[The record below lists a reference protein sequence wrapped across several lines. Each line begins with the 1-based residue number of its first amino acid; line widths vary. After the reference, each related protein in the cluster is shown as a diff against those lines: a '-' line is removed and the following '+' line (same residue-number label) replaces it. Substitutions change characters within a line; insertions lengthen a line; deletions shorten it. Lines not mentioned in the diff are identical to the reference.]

1 MSIAHV
7 LQALLVVL
15 VWGVNFVVIRWGLN
29 EVPPFLLAAT
39 RFSLVV
45 FPAIFF
51 IKRPN
56 MPWRWLIA
64 YGLFNSFGQFAFL
77 FWAMKVGMPAGLA
90 SVVHQAQVFFT
101 LIFSVLILQQRTQ
114 VAQWLGLAIAVLGL
128 SLIAYGKSAGLATS
142 MQMTTIGLVLNLLG
156 AASWAV
162 GNVVVS
168 AMRRAGIQAEPL
180 GLVIWSSLV
189 PIVPFLLISA
199 LFERSVYPNWHTLS
213 WHSGVSA
220 LYLAWGATVLG
231 YGLWSRL
238 LHLYEPNQVAP
249 FTLLVPVVG
258 LLTAW
263 WVLGERLNVWQ
274 YWGSACLLLGLVV
287 NVLGKRVWPYWT
299 RGKLPAG
306 AA

>member
-1 MSIAHV
+1 MSVSHV

-15 VWGVNFVVIRWGLN
+15 IWGVNFVVIRWGLN
-29 EVPPFLLAAT
+29 EVPPFLLAAA

-51 IKRPN
+51 IKKPN
-56 MPWRWLIA
+56 VPWRWLIA
-64 YGLFNSFGQFAFL
+64 YGWFNSFGQFALL

-114 VAQWLGLAIAVLGL
+114 VTQWLGLMIAVMGL
-128 SLIAYGKSAGLATS
+128 ALIAYGKNAGTPVG
-142 MQMTTIGLVLNLLG
+142 MQMTSLGLVLNLLG
-156 AASWAV
+156 AASWAM

-168 AMRRAGIQAEPL
+168 AMRRAGIQPEPF
-180 GLVIWSSLV
+180 GLVIWSSLI
-189 PIVPFLLISA
+189 PIVPFLLISG
-199 LFERSVYPNWHTLS
+199 LFERHVYPDWQAIS
-213 WHSGVSA
+213 WHSIVSA
-220 LYLAWGATVLG
+220 LYLAWAATLLG

-238 LHLYEPNQVAP
+238 LSQYEPNRVAP

-263 WVLGERLNVWQ
+263 LVLGERLNQWQ
-274 YWGSACLLLGLVV
+274 LWGSACLLIGLAV
-287 NVLGKRVWPYWT
+287 NVLGLRAWRAWLAW
-299 RGKLPAG
+299 RHR
-306 AA
+306 

>member
-1 MSIAHV
+1 MSVSHV

-15 VWGVNFVVIRWGLN
+15 IWGVNFVVIRWGLN
-29 EVPPFLLAAT
+29 EVPPFLLAAA

-51 IKRPN
+51 IKKPN
-56 MPWRWLIA
+56 VPWRWLIA

-114 VAQWLGLAIAVLGL
+114 ITQWLGLMIAVLGL
-128 SLIAYGKSAGLATS
+128 ALIAYGKNVGSAAG
-142 MQMTTIGLVLNLLG
+142 MQMTTVGLLLNLLG
-156 AASWAV
+156 AASWAM

-168 AMRRAGIQAEPL
+168 AMRRAGIQPEPF
-180 GLVIWSSLV
+180 GLVIWSSLI
-189 PIVPFLLISA
+189 PILPFLLISG
-199 LFERSVYPNWHTLS
+199 LFERHVYPDWQAIS
-213 WHSGVSA
+213 WHSIVSA
-220 LYLAWGATVLG
+220 LYLAWAATLLG

-238 LHLYEPNQVAP
+238 LSQYEPNRVAP

-263 WVLGERLNVWQ
+263 LVLGERLNQWQ
-274 YWGSACLLLGLVV
+274 LWGSACLLIGLAV
-287 NVLGKRVWPYWT
+287 NVLGLRAWRAWLAW
-299 RGKLPAG
+299 RHR
-306 AA
+306 

>member
-1 MSIAHV
+1 MSVSHV

-15 VWGVNFVVIRWGLN
+15 IWGVNFVVIRWGLN
-29 EVPPFLLAAT
+29 EVPPFLLAAA

-51 IKRPN
+51 IKKPN
-56 MPWRWLIA
+56 VPWRWLIA
-64 YGLFNSFGQFAFL
+64 YGLFNSFGQFALL

-114 VAQWLGLAIAVLGL
+114 VTQWLGLMIAVLGL
-128 SLIAYGKSAGLATS
+128 ALIAYGKNVGSAAG
-142 MQMTTIGLVLNLLG
+142 MQMTTVGLLLNLLG
-156 AASWAV
+156 AASWAM

-168 AMRRAGIQAEPL
+168 AMRRAGIQPEPF
-180 GLVIWSSLV
+180 GLVIWSSLI
-189 PIVPFLLISA
+189 PILPFLLISG
-199 LFERSVYPNWHTLS
+199 LFERHVYPDWQAIS
-213 WHSGVSA
+213 WHSIVSA
-220 LYLAWGATVLG
+220 LYLAWAATLLG

-238 LHLYEPNQVAP
+238 LSQYEPNRVAP

-263 WVLGERLNVWQ
+263 LVLGERLNQWQ
-274 YWGSACLLLGLVV
+274 LWGSACLLIGLAV
-287 NVLGKRVWPYWT
+287 NVLGLRAWRAWLAW
-299 RGKLPAG
+299 RHR
-306 AA
+306 

>member
-1 MSIAHV
+1 MSVSHV

-15 VWGVNFVVIRWGLN
+15 IWGVNFVVIRWGLN
-29 EVPPFLLAAT
+29 EVPPFLLAAA

-51 IKRPN
+51 IKKPN
-56 MPWRWLIA
+56 VPWRWLIA
-64 YGLFNSFGQFAFL
+64 YGLFNSFGQFALL

-114 VAQWLGLAIAVLGL
+114 VTQWLGLMIAVLGL
-128 SLIAYGKSAGLATS
+128 ALIAYGKNVGSAAG
-142 MQMTTIGLVLNLLG
+142 MQMTTVGLLLNLLG
-156 AASWAV
+156 AASWAM

-168 AMRRAGIQAEPL
+168 AMRRAGIQPEPF
-180 GLVIWSSLV
+180 GLVIWSSLI
-189 PIVPFLLISA
+189 PIVPFLLISG
-199 LFERSVYPNWHTLS
+199 LFERHVYPDWQAIS
-213 WHSGVSA
+213 WHSMVSA
-220 LYLAWGATVLG
+220 LYLAWAATLLG

-238 LHLYEPNQVAP
+238 LSQYEPNRVAP

-263 WVLGERLNVWQ
+263 LVLGERLNQWQ
-274 YWGSACLLLGLVV
+274 LWGSACLLIGLAV
-287 NVLGKRVWPYWT
+287 NVLGLRAWRAWLAW
-299 RGKLPAG
+299 RHR
-306 AA
+306 

>member
-1 MSIAHV
+1 MSVSHV

-15 VWGVNFVVIRWGLN
+15 IWGVNFVVIRWGLN
-29 EVPPFLLAAT
+29 EVPPFLLAAA

-51 IKRPN
+51 IKKPN
-56 MPWRWLIA
+56 LPWRWLIA

-114 VAQWLGLAIAVLGL
+114 VTQWLGLMIAVLGL
-128 SLIAYGKSAGLATS
+128 ALIAYGKNVGSAAG
-142 MQMTTIGLVLNLLG
+142 MQMTTVGLLLNLLG
-156 AASWAV
+156 AASWAM

-168 AMRRAGIQAEPL
+168 AMRRAGIQPEPF
-180 GLVIWSSLV
+180 GLVIWSSLI
-189 PIVPFLLISA
+189 PIVPFLLISG
-199 LFERSVYPNWHTLS
+199 LFERHVYPDWQAIS
-213 WHSGVSA
+213 WHSIVSA
-220 LYLAWGATVLG
+220 LYLAWAATLLG

-238 LHLYEPNQVAP
+238 LSQYEPNRVAP

-263 WVLGERLNVWQ
+263 LVLGERLNFWQ
-274 YWGSACLLLGLVV
+274 LWGSACLLIGLVV
-287 NVLGKRVWPYWT
+287 NVLGLRAWRAWLAW
-299 RGKLPAG
+299 RHR
-306 AA
+306 

>member
-1 MSIAHV
+1 MSVSHV

-15 VWGVNFVVIRWGLN
+15 IWGVNFVVIRWGLN
-29 EVPPFLLAAT
+29 EVPPFLLAAA

-51 IKRPN
+51 IKKPN
-56 MPWRWLIA
+56 VPWRWLIA

-114 VAQWLGLAIAVLGL
+114 VTQWLGLMIAVMGL
-128 SLIAYGKSAGLATS
+128 ALIAYGKNVGSAAG
-142 MQMTTIGLVLNLLG
+142 MQMTTVGLLLNLLG
-156 AASWAV
+156 AASWAM

-168 AMRRAGIQAEPL
+168 AMRRAGIQPEPF
-180 GLVIWSSLV
+180 GLVIWSSLI
-189 PIVPFLLISA
+189 PILPFLLISG
-199 LFERSVYPNWHTLS
+199 LFERHVYPDWQAIS
-213 WHSGVSA
+213 WHSIVSA
-220 LYLAWGATVLG
+220 LYLAWAATLLG

-238 LHLYEPNQVAP
+238 LSQYEPNRVAP

-263 WVLGERLNVWQ
+263 LVLGERLNQWQ
-274 YWGSACLLLGLVV
+274 LWGSACLLIGLAV
-287 NVLGKRVWPYWT
+287 NVLGLRAWRAWLAW
-299 RGKLPAG
+299 RHR
-306 AA
+306 

>member
-1 MSIAHV
+1 MSVSHV

-15 VWGVNFVVIRWGLN
+15 IWGVNFVVIRWGLN
-29 EVPPFLLAAT
+29 EVPPFLLAAA

-51 IKRPN
+51 IKKPN
-56 MPWRWLIA
+56 VPWRWLIA
-64 YGLFNSFGQFAFL
+64 YGWFNSFGQFALL

-114 VAQWLGLAIAVLGL
+114 VTQWLGLMIAVMGL
-128 SLIAYGKSAGLATS
+128 ALIAYGKNAGTPVG
-142 MQMTTIGLVLNLLG
+142 MQMTSLGLVLNLLG
-156 AASWAV
+156 AASWAI

-168 AMRRAGIQAEPL
+168 AMRRAGIQPEPF
-180 GLVIWSSLV
+180 GLVIWSSLI
-189 PIVPFLLISA
+189 PIVPFLLISG
-199 LFERSVYPNWHTLS
+199 LFERHVYPDWQAIS
-213 WHSGVSA
+213 WHSIVSA
-220 LYLAWGATVLG
+220 LYLAWAATLLG

-238 LHLYEPNQVAP
+238 LSQYEPNRVAP

-263 WVLGERLNVWQ
+263 LVLGERLNQWQ
-274 YWGSACLLLGLVV
+274 LWGSACLLIGLAV
-287 NVLGKRVWPYWT
+287 NVLGLRAWRAWLAW
-299 RGKLPAG
+299 RHR
-306 AA
+306 

>member
-1 MSIAHV
+1 MSVSHV

-15 VWGVNFVVIRWGLN
+15 IWGVNFVVIRWGLN
-29 EVPPFLLAAT
+29 EVPPFLLAAA

-51 IKRPN
+51 IKKPN
-56 MPWRWLIA
+56 VPWRWLIA
-64 YGLFNSFGQFAFL
+64 YGWFNSFGQFALL

-114 VAQWLGLAIAVLGL
+114 ITQWLGLMIAVMGL
-128 SLIAYGKSAGLATS
+128 ALIAYGKNAGTPVG
-142 MQMTTIGLVLNLLG
+142 MQMTSLGLVLNLLG
-156 AASWAV
+156 AASWAI

-168 AMRRAGIQAEPL
+168 AMRRAGIQPEPF
-180 GLVIWSSLV
+180 GLVIWSSLI
-189 PIVPFLLISA
+189 PILPFLLISG
-199 LFERSVYPNWHTLS
+199 LFERHVYPDWQAIS
-213 WHSGVSA
+213 WHSIVSA
-220 LYLAWGATVLG
+220 LYLAWAATLLG

-238 LHLYEPNQVAP
+238 LSQYEPNRVAP

-263 WVLGERLNVWQ
+263 LVLGERLNQWQ
-274 YWGSACLLLGLVV
+274 LWGSACLLIGLAV
-287 NVLGKRVWPYWT
+287 NVLGLRAWRAWLAW
-299 RGKLPAG
+299 RHR
-306 AA
+306 

>member
-1 MSIAHV
+1 MSVSHV

-15 VWGVNFVVIRWGLN
+15 IWGVNFVVIRWGLN
-29 EVPPFLLAAT
+29 EVPPFLLAAA

-51 IKRPN
+51 IKKPN
-56 MPWRWLIA
+56 VPWRWLIA
-64 YGLFNSFGQFAFL
+64 YGWFNSFGQFALL

-114 VAQWLGLAIAVLGL
+114 VTQWLGLMIAVMGL
-128 SLIAYGKSAGLATS
+128 ALIAYGKNAGTPVG
-142 MQMTTIGLVLNLLG
+142 MQMTSLGLVLNLLG
-156 AASWAV
+156 AASWAI

-168 AMRRAGIQAEPL
+168 AMRRAGIQPEPF
-180 GLVIWSSLV
+180 GLVIWSSLI
-189 PIVPFLLISA
+189 PIVPFLLISG
-199 LFERSVYPNWHTLS
+199 LFERHVYPDWQAIS
-213 WHSGVSA
+213 WHSIVSA
-220 LYLAWGATVLG
+220 LYLAWAATLLG

-238 LHLYEPNQVAP
+238 LSQYEPNRVAP

-263 WVLGERLNVWQ
+263 LVLGERLNFWQ
-274 YWGSACLLLGLVV
+274 LWGSACLLIGLAV
-287 NVLGKRVWPYWT
+287 NVLGLRAWRAWLAW
-299 RGKLPAG
+299 RHR
-306 AA
+306 

>member
-1 MSIAHV
+1 MSVSHV

-15 VWGVNFVVIRWGLN
+15 IWGVNFVVIRWGLN
-29 EVPPFLLAAT
+29 EVPPFLLAAA

-51 IKRPN
+51 IKKPN
-56 MPWRWLIA
+56 VPWRWLIA

-114 VAQWLGLAIAVLGL
+114 VTQWLGLMIAVMGL
-128 SLIAYGKSAGLATS
+128 ALIAYGKNAGTPVG
-142 MQMTTIGLVLNLLG
+142 MQMTSLGLVLNLLG
-156 AASWAV
+156 AASWAI

-168 AMRRAGIQAEPL
+168 AMRRAGIQPEPF
-180 GLVIWSSLV
+180 GLVIWSSLI
-189 PIVPFLLISA
+189 PIVPFLLISG
-199 LFERSVYPNWHTLS
+199 LFERHVYPDWQAIS
-213 WHSGVSA
+213 WHSIVSA
-220 LYLAWGATVLG
+220 LYLAWAATLLG

-238 LHLYEPNQVAP
+238 LSQYEPNRVAP

-263 WVLGERLNVWQ
+263 LVLGERLNYWQ
-274 YWGSACLLLGLVV
+274 LWGSACLLIGLAV
-287 NVLGKRVWPYWT
+287 NVLGLRAWRAWLAW
-299 RGKLPAG
+299 RHR
-306 AA
+306 

>member
-1 MSIAHV
+1 MSVSHV

-15 VWGVNFVVIRWGLN
+15 IWGVNFVVIRWGLN
-29 EVPPFLLAAT
+29 EVPPFLLAAA

-51 IKRPN
+51 IKKPN
-56 MPWRWLIA
+56 VPWRWLIA

-114 VAQWLGLAIAVLGL
+114 VTQWLGLMIAVLGL
-128 SLIAYGKSAGLATS
+128 ALIAYGKNVGSAAG
-142 MQMTTIGLVLNLLG
+142 MQMTTVGLLLNLLG
-156 AASWAV
+156 AASWAM

-168 AMRRAGIQAEPL
+168 AMRRAGIQPEPF
-180 GLVIWSSLV
+180 GLVIWSSLI
-189 PIVPFLLISA
+189 PILPFLLISG
-199 LFERSVYPNWHTLS
+199 LFERHVYPDWQAIS
-213 WHSGVSA
+213 WHSIVSA
-220 LYLAWGATVLG
+220 LYLAWAATLLG

-238 LHLYEPNQVAP
+238 LSQYEPNRVAP

-263 WVLGERLNVWQ
+263 LVLGERLNFWQ
-274 YWGSACLLLGLVV
+274 LWGSACLLIGLAV
-287 NVLGKRVWPYWT
+287 NVLGLRAWRAWLAW
-299 RGKLPAG
+299 RHR
-306 AA
+306 

>member
-1 MSIAHV
+1 MSVSHV

-15 VWGVNFVVIRWGLN
+15 IWGVNFVVIRWGLN
-29 EVPPFLLAAT
+29 EVPPFLLAAA

-51 IKRPN
+51 IKKPN
-56 MPWRWLIA
+56 VPWRWLIA
-64 YGLFNSFGQFAFL
+64 YGWFNSFGQFALL

-114 VAQWLGLAIAVLGL
+114 ITQWLGLMIAVMGL
-128 SLIAYGKSAGLATS
+128 ALIAYGKNVGSAAG
-142 MQMTTIGLVLNLLG
+142 MQMTTVGLLLNLLG
-156 AASWAV
+156 AASWAM

-168 AMRRAGIQAEPL
+168 AMRRAGIQPEPF
-180 GLVIWSSLV
+180 GLVIWSSLI
-189 PIVPFLLISA
+189 PIVPFLLISG
-199 LFERSVYPNWHTLS
+199 LFERHVYPDWQAIS
-213 WHSGVSA
+213 WHSIVSA
-220 LYLAWGATVLG
+220 LYLAWAATLLG

-238 LHLYEPNQVAP
+238 LSQYEPNRVAP

-263 WVLGERLNVWQ
+263 LVLGERLNQWQ
-274 YWGSACLLLGLVV
+274 LWGSACLLIGLAV
-287 NVLGKRVWPYWT
+287 NVLGLRAWRAWLAW
-299 RGKLPAG
+299 RHR
-306 AA
+306 

>member
-1 MSIAHV
+1 MSVSHV

-15 VWGVNFVVIRWGLN
+15 IWGVNFVVIRWGLN
-29 EVPPFLLAAT
+29 EVPPFLLAAA

-51 IKRPN
+51 IKKPN
-56 MPWRWLIA
+56 VPWRWLIA

-114 VAQWLGLAIAVLGL
+114 VTQWLGLMIAVLGL
-128 SLIAYGKSAGLATS
+128 ALIAYGKNVGSAAG
-142 MQMTTIGLVLNLLG
+142 MQMTTVGLLLNLLG
-156 AASWAV
+156 AASWAI

-168 AMRRAGIQAEPL
+168 AMRRAGIQPEPF
-180 GLVIWSSLV
+180 GLVIWSSLI
-189 PIVPFLLISA
+189 PIVPFLLISG
-199 LFERSVYPNWHTLS
+199 LFERHVYPDWQAIS
-213 WHSGVSA
+213 WHSMVSA
-220 LYLAWGATVLG
+220 LYLAWAATLLG

-238 LHLYEPNQVAP
+238 LSQYEPNRVAP

-263 WVLGERLNVWQ
+263 LVLGERLNQWQ
-274 YWGSACLLLGLVV
+274 LWGSACLLIGLAV
-287 NVLGKRVWPYWT
+287 NVLGLRAWRAWLAW
-299 RGKLPAG
+299 RHR
-306 AA
+306 

>member
-15 VWGVNFVVIRWGLN
+15 VWGVNFVGIRWGLN

>member
-1 MSIAHV
+1 MSVSHV

-15 VWGVNFVVIRWGLN
+15 IWGVNFVVIRWGLN
-29 EVPPFLLAAT
+29 EVPPFLLAAA

-51 IKRPN
+51 IKKPN
-56 MPWRWLIA
+56 VPWRWLIA
-64 YGLFNSFGQFAFL
+64 YGLFNSFGQFALL

-114 VAQWLGLAIAVLGL
+114 VTQWLGLMIAVMGL
-128 SLIAYGKSAGLATS
+128 ALIAYGKNAGTPVG
-142 MQMTTIGLVLNLLG
+142 MQMTSLGLVLNLLG
-156 AASWAV
+156 AASWAI

-168 AMRRAGIQAEPL
+168 AMRRAGIQPEPF
-180 GLVIWSSLV
+180 GLVIWSSLI
-189 PIVPFLLISA
+189 PILPFLLISG
-199 LFERSVYPNWHTLS
+199 LFERHVYPDWQAIS
-213 WHSGVSA
+213 WHSIVSA
-220 LYLAWGATVLG
+220 LYLAWAATLLG

-238 LHLYEPNQVAP
+238 LSQYEPNRVAP

-263 WVLGERLNVWQ
+263 LVLGERLNQWQ
-274 YWGSACLLLGLVV
+274 LWGSACLLIGLAV
-287 NVLGKRVWPYWT
+287 NVLGLRAWRAWLAW
-299 RGKLPAG
+299 RHR
-306 AA
+306 

>member
-1 MSIAHV
+1 MSVSHV

-15 VWGVNFVVIRWGLN
+15 IWGVNFVVIRWGLN
-29 EVPPFLLAAT
+29 EVPPFLLAAA

-51 IKRPN
+51 IKKPN
-56 MPWRWLIA
+56 VPWRWLIA

-114 VAQWLGLAIAVLGL
+114 VTQWLGLMIAVMGL
-128 SLIAYGKSAGLATS
+128 ALIAYGKNAGTPVG
-142 MQMTTIGLVLNLLG
+142 MQMTSLGLVLNLLG
-156 AASWAV
+156 AASWAI

-168 AMRRAGIQAEPL
+168 AMRRAGIQPEPF
-180 GLVIWSSLV
+180 GLVIWSSLI
-189 PIVPFLLISA
+189 PIVPFLLISG
-199 LFERSVYPNWHTLS
+199 LFERHVYPDWQAIS
-213 WHSGVSA
+213 WHSMVSA
-220 LYLAWGATVLG
+220 LYLAWAATLLG

-238 LHLYEPNQVAP
+238 LSQYEPNRVAP

-263 WVLGERLNVWQ
+263 LVLGERLNFWQ
-274 YWGSACLLLGLVV
+274 LWGSACLLIGLVV
-287 NVLGKRVWPYWT
+287 NVLGLRAWRAWLAW
-299 RGKLPAG
+299 RHR
-306 AA
+306 

>member
-1 MSIAHV
+1 MSVSHV

-15 VWGVNFVVIRWGLN
+15 IWGVNFVVIRWGLN
-29 EVPPFLLAAT
+29 EVPPFLLAAA

-51 IKRPN
+51 IKKPN
-56 MPWRWLIA
+56 VPWRWLIA
-64 YGLFNSFGQFAFL
+64 YGLFNSFGQFALL

-114 VAQWLGLAIAVLGL
+114 VTQWLGLMIAVLGL
-128 SLIAYGKSAGLATS
+128 ALIAYGKNVGSAAG
-142 MQMTTIGLVLNLLG
+142 MQMTTVGLLLNLLG
-156 AASWAV
+156 AASWAM

-168 AMRRAGIQAEPL
+168 AMRRAGIQPEPF
-180 GLVIWSSLV
+180 GLVIWSSLI
-189 PIVPFLLISA
+189 PIVPFLLISG
-199 LFERSVYPNWHTLS
+199 LFERHVYPDWQAIS
-213 WHSGVSA
+213 WHSIVSA
-220 LYLAWGATVLG
+220 LYLAWAATLLG

-238 LHLYEPNQVAP
+238 LSQYEPNRVAP

-263 WVLGERLNVWQ
+263 LVLGERLNQWQ
-274 YWGSACLLLGLVV
+274 LWGSACLLIGLAV
-287 NVLGKRVWPYWT
+287 NVLGLRAWRAWLAW
-299 RGKLPAG
+299 RHR
-306 AA
+306 

>member
-1 MSIAHV
+1 MSVSHV

-15 VWGVNFVVIRWGLN
+15 IWGVNFVVIRWGLN
-29 EVPPFLLAAT
+29 EVPPFLLAAA

-51 IKRPN
+51 IKKPN
-56 MPWRWLIA
+56 LPWRWLIA

-114 VAQWLGLAIAVLGL
+114 VTQWLGLMIAVLGL
-128 SLIAYGKSAGLATS
+128 ALIAYGKNVGSAAG
-142 MQMTTIGLVLNLLG
+142 MQMTTVGLLLNLLG
-156 AASWAV
+156 AASWAM

-168 AMRRAGIQAEPL
+168 AMRRAGIQPEPF
-180 GLVIWSSLV
+180 GLVIWSSLI
-189 PIVPFLLISA
+189 PILPFLLISG
-199 LFERSVYPNWHTLS
+199 LFERHVYPDWQAIS
-213 WHSGVSA
+213 WHSIVSA
-220 LYLAWGATVLG
+220 LYLAWAATLLG

-238 LHLYEPNQVAP
+238 LSQYEPNRVAP

-263 WVLGERLNVWQ
+263 LVLGERLNQWQ
-274 YWGSACLLLGLVV
+274 LWGSACLLIGLAV
-287 NVLGKRVWPYWT
+287 NVLGLRAWRAWLAW
-299 RGKLPAG
+299 RHR
-306 AA
+306 

>member
-1 MSIAHV
+1 MSVSHV

-15 VWGVNFVVIRWGLN
+15 IWGVNFVVIRWGLN
-29 EVPPFLLAAT
+29 EVPPFLLAAA

-51 IKRPN
+51 IKKPN
-56 MPWRWLIA
+56 VPWRWLIA

-114 VAQWLGLAIAVLGL
+114 VTQWLGLMIAVLGL
-128 SLIAYGKSAGLATS
+128 ALIAYGKNVGSAAG
-142 MQMTTIGLVLNLLG
+142 MQMTTVGLLLNLLG
-156 AASWAV
+156 AASWAM

-168 AMRRAGIQAEPL
+168 AMRRAGIQPEPF
-180 GLVIWSSLV
+180 GLVIWSSLI
-189 PIVPFLLISA
+189 PILPFLLISG
-199 LFERSVYPNWHTLS
+199 LFERHVYPDWQAIS
-213 WHSGVSA
+213 WHSIVSA
-220 LYLAWGATVLG
+220 LYLAWAATLLG

-238 LHLYEPNQVAP
+238 LSQYEPNRVAP

-263 WVLGERLNVWQ
+263 LVLGERLNQWQ
-274 YWGSACLLLGLVV
+274 LWGSACLLIGLVV
-287 NVLGKRVWPYWT
+287 NVLGLRAWRAWLAW
-299 RGKLPAG
+299 RHR
-306 AA
+306 

>member
-1 MSIAHV
+1 MSVSHV

-15 VWGVNFVVIRWGLN
+15 IWGVNFVVIRWGLN
-29 EVPPFLLAAT
+29 EVPPFLLAAA

-51 IKRPN
+51 IKKPN
-56 MPWRWLIA
+56 VPWRWLIA
-64 YGLFNSFGQFAFL
+64 YGWFNSFGQFALL

-114 VAQWLGLAIAVLGL
+114 ITQWLGLMIAVMGL
-128 SLIAYGKSAGLATS
+128 ALIAYGKNAGTPVG
-142 MQMTTIGLVLNLLG
+142 MQMTSLGLVLNLLG
-156 AASWAV
+156 AASWAI

-168 AMRRAGIQAEPL
+168 AMRRAGIQPEPF
-180 GLVIWSSLV
+180 GLVIWSSLI
-189 PIVPFLLISA
+189 PILPFLLISG
-199 LFERSVYPNWHTLS
+199 LFERHVYPDWQAIS
-213 WHSGVSA
+213 WHSIVSA
-220 LYLAWGATVLG
+220 LYLAWAATLLG

-238 LHLYEPNQVAP
+238 LSQYEPNWVAP

-263 WVLGERLNVWQ
+263 LVLGERLNQWQ
-274 YWGSACLLLGLVV
+274 LWGSACLLIGLAV
-287 NVLGKRVWPYWT
+287 NVLGLRAWRAWLAW
-299 RGKLPAG
+299 RHR
-306 AA
+306 

>member
-1 MSIAHV
+1 MSVSHV

-15 VWGVNFVVIRWGLN
+15 IWGVNFVVIRWGLN
-29 EVPPFLLAAT
+29 EVPPFLLAAA

-51 IKRPN
+51 IKKPN
-56 MPWRWLIA
+56 LPWRWLIA

-114 VAQWLGLAIAVLGL
+114 VTQWLGLMIAVLGL
-128 SLIAYGKSAGLATS
+128 ALIAYGKNVGSAAG
-142 MQMTTIGLVLNLLG
+142 MQMTTVGLLLNLLG
-156 AASWAV
+156 AASWAI

-168 AMRRAGIQAEPL
+168 AMRRAGIQPEPF
-180 GLVIWSSLV
+180 GLVIWSSLI
-189 PIVPFLLISA
+189 PIVPFLLISG
-199 LFERSVYPNWHTLS
+199 LFERHVYPDWQAIS
-213 WHSGVSA
+213 WHSIVSA
-220 LYLAWGATVLG
+220 LYLAWAATLLG

-238 LHLYEPNQVAP
+238 LSQYEPNRVAP

-263 WVLGERLNVWQ
+263 LVLGERLNQWQ
-274 YWGSACLLLGLVV
+274 LWGSACLLIGLAV
-287 NVLGKRVWPYWT
+287 NVLGLRAWRAWLAW
-299 RGKLPAG
+299 RHR
-306 AA
+306 

>member
-1 MSIAHV
+1 MSVSHV

-15 VWGVNFVVIRWGLN
+15 IWGVNFVVIRWGLN
-29 EVPPFLLAAT
+29 EVPPFLLAAA

-51 IKRPN
+51 IKKPN
-56 MPWRWLIA
+56 VPWRWLIA

-114 VAQWLGLAIAVLGL
+114 VTQWLGLMIAVLGL
-128 SLIAYGKSAGLATS
+128 ALIAYGKNVGSAAG
-142 MQMTTIGLVLNLLG
+142 MQMTTVGLLLNLLG
-156 AASWAV
+156 AASWAI

-168 AMRRAGIQAEPL
+168 AMRRAGIQPEPF
-180 GLVIWSSLV
+180 GLVIWSSLI
-189 PIVPFLLISA
+189 PIVPFLLISG
-199 LFERSVYPNWHTLS
+199 LFERHVYPDWQAIS
-213 WHSGVSA
+213 WHSMVSA
-220 LYLAWGATVLG
+220 LYLAWAATLLG

-238 LHLYEPNQVAP
+238 LSQYEPNWVAP

-263 WVLGERLNVWQ
+263 LVLGERLNQWQ
-274 YWGSACLLLGLVV
+274 LWGSACLLIGLAV
-287 NVLGKRVWPYWT
+287 NVLGLRAWRAWLAW
-299 RGKLPAG
+299 RHR
-306 AA
+306 

>member
-1 MSIAHV
+1 MSVSHV

-15 VWGVNFVVIRWGLN
+15 IWGVNFVVIRWGLN
-29 EVPPFLLAAT
+29 EVPPFLLAAA

-51 IKRPN
+51 IKKPN
-56 MPWRWLIA
+56 VPWRWLIA

-114 VAQWLGLAIAVLGL
+114 ITQWLGLMIAVMGL
-128 SLIAYGKSAGLATS
+128 ALIAYGKNAGTPVG
-142 MQMTTIGLVLNLLG
+142 MQMTSLGLVLNLLG
-156 AASWAV
+156 AASWAI

-168 AMRRAGIQAEPL
+168 AMHRAGIQPEPF
-180 GLVIWSSLV
+180 GLVIWSSLI
-189 PIVPFLLISA
+189 PIVPFLLISG
-199 LFERSVYPNWHTLS
+199 LFERHVYPDWQAIS
-213 WHSGVSA
+213 WHSIVSA
-220 LYLAWGATVLG
+220 LYLAWAATLLG

-238 LHLYEPNQVAP
+238 LSQYEPNWVAP

-263 WVLGERLNVWQ
+263 LVLGERLNQWQ
-274 YWGSACLLLGLVV
+274 LWGSACLLIGLAV
-287 NVLGKRVWPYWT
+287 NVLGLRAWRAWLAW
-299 RGKLPAG
+299 RHR
-306 AA
+306 

>member
-1 MSIAHV
+1 
-7 LQALLVVL
+7 
-15 VWGVNFVVIRWGLN
+15 
-29 EVPPFLLAAT
+29 
-39 RFSLVV
+39 
-45 FPAIFF
+45 
-51 IKRPN
+51 

>member
-1 MSIAHV
+1 MSVSHV

-15 VWGVNFVVIRWGLN
+15 IWGVNFVVIRWGLN
-29 EVPPFLLAAT
+29 EVPPFLLAAA

-51 IKRPN
+51 IKKPN
-56 MPWRWLIA
+56 VPWRWLIA

-114 VAQWLGLAIAVLGL
+114 VTQWLGLMIAVMGL
-128 SLIAYGKSAGLATS
+128 ALIAYGKNAGTPVG
-142 MQMTTIGLVLNLLG
+142 MQMTSLGLVLNLLG
-156 AASWAV
+156 AASWAI

-168 AMRRAGIQAEPL
+168 AMRRAGIQPEPF
-180 GLVIWSSLV
+180 GLVIWSSLI
-189 PIVPFLLISA
+189 PILPFLLISG
-199 LFERSVYPNWHTLS
+199 LFERHVYPDWQAIS
-213 WHSGVSA
+213 WHSIVSA
-220 LYLAWGATVLG
+220 LYLAWAATLLG

-238 LHLYEPNQVAP
+238 LSQYEPNRVAP

-263 WVLGERLNVWQ
+263 LVLGERLNQWQ
-274 YWGSACLLLGLVV
+274 LWGSACLLIGLAV
-287 NVLGKRVWPYWT
+287 NVLGLRAWRAWLAW
-299 RGKLPAG
+299 RHR
-306 AA
+306 

>member
-1 MSIAHV
+1 MSVSHV

-15 VWGVNFVVIRWGLN
+15 IWGVNFVVIRWGLN
-29 EVPPFLLAAT
+29 EVPPFLLAAA

-51 IKRPN
+51 IKKPN
-56 MPWRWLIA
+56 VPWRWLIA

-101 LIFSVLILQQRTQ
+101 LIFSVLILQHRTQ
-114 VAQWLGLAIAVLGL
+114 VTQWLGLMIAVLGL
-128 SLIAYGKSAGLATS
+128 ALIAYGKNAGTPVG
-142 MQMTTIGLVLNLLG
+142 MQMTSLGLVLNLLG
-156 AASWAV
+156 AASWAI

-168 AMRRAGIQAEPL
+168 AMRRAGIQPEPF
-180 GLVIWSSLV
+180 GLVIWSSLI
-189 PIVPFLLISA
+189 PIVPFLLISG
-199 LFERSVYPNWHTLS
+199 LFERHVYPDWQAIS
-213 WHSGVSA
+213 WHSIVSA
-220 LYLAWGATVLG
+220 LYLAWAATLLG

-238 LHLYEPNQVAP
+238 LSQYEPNRVAP

-263 WVLGERLNVWQ
+263 LVLGERLNQWQ
-274 YWGSACLLLGLVV
+274 LWGSACLLIGLAV
-287 NVLGKRVWPYWT
+287 NVLGLRAWRAWLAW
-299 RGKLPAG
+299 RHR
-306 AA
+306 

>member
-1 MSIAHV
+1 MSMAHV

>member
-1 MSIAHV
+1 MSVSHV

-15 VWGVNFVVIRWGLN
+15 IWGVNFVVIRWGLN
-29 EVPPFLLAAT
+29 EVPPFLLAAA

-51 IKRPN
+51 IKKPN
-56 MPWRWLIA
+56 VPWRWLIA
-64 YGLFNSFGQFAFL
+64 YGWFNSFGQFALL

-114 VAQWLGLAIAVLGL
+114 ITQWLGLMIAVLGL
-128 SLIAYGKSAGLATS
+128 ALIAYGKNVGSAAG
-142 MQMTTIGLVLNLLG
+142 MQMTTVGLLLNLLG
-156 AASWAV
+156 AASWAM

-168 AMRRAGIQAEPL
+168 AMRRAGIQPEPF
-180 GLVIWSSLV
+180 GLVIWSSLI
-189 PIVPFLLISA
+189 PILPFLLISG
-199 LFERSVYPNWHTLS
+199 LFERHVYPDWQAIS
-213 WHSGVSA
+213 WHSIVSA
-220 LYLAWGATVLG
+220 LYLAWAATLLG

-238 LHLYEPNQVAP
+238 LSQYEPNRVAP

-263 WVLGERLNVWQ
+263 LVLGERLNQWQ
-274 YWGSACLLLGLVV
+274 LWGSACLLIGLAV
-287 NVLGKRVWPYWT
+287 NVLGLRAWRAWLAW
-299 RGKLPAG
+299 RHR
-306 AA
+306 

>member
-1 MSIAHV
+1 MSVSHV

-15 VWGVNFVVIRWGLN
+15 IWGVNFVVIRWGLN
-29 EVPPFLLAAT
+29 EVPPFLLAAA

-51 IKRPN
+51 IKKPN
-56 MPWRWLIA
+56 VPWRWLIA

-114 VAQWLGLAIAVLGL
+114 ITQWLGLMIAVLGL
-128 SLIAYGKSAGLATS
+128 ALIAYGKNVGSAAG
-142 MQMTTIGLVLNLLG
+142 MQMTTVGLLLNLLG
-156 AASWAV
+156 AASWAM

-168 AMRRAGIQAEPL
+168 AMRRAGIQPEPF
-180 GLVIWSSLV
+180 GLVIWSSLI
-189 PIVPFLLISA
+189 PILPFLLISG
-199 LFERSVYPNWHTLS
+199 LFERHVYPDWQAIS
-213 WHSGVSA
+213 WHSIVSA
-220 LYLAWGATVLG
+220 LYLAWAATLLG

-238 LHLYEPNQVAP
+238 LSQYEPNRVAP

-263 WVLGERLNVWQ
+263 LVLGERLNFWQ
-274 YWGSACLLLGLVV
+274 LWGSACLLIGLVV
-287 NVLGKRVWPYWT
+287 NVLGLRAWRAWLAW
-299 RGKLPAG
+299 RHR
-306 AA
+306 

>member
-1 MSIAHV
+1 MSVSHV

-15 VWGVNFVVIRWGLN
+15 IWGVNFVVIRWGLN
-29 EVPPFLLAAT
+29 EVPPFLLAAA

-51 IKRPN
+51 IKKPN
-56 MPWRWLIA
+56 VPWRWLIA
-64 YGLFNSFGQFAFL
+64 YGWFNSFGQFALL

-114 VAQWLGLAIAVLGL
+114 ITQWLGLMIAVMGL
-128 SLIAYGKSAGLATS
+128 ALIAYGKNAGTPVG
-142 MQMTTIGLVLNLLG
+142 MQMTSLGLVLNLLG
-156 AASWAV
+156 AASWAM

-168 AMRRAGIQAEPL
+168 AMRRAGIQPEPF
-180 GLVIWSSLV
+180 GLVIWSSLI
-189 PIVPFLLISA
+189 PIVPFLLISG
-199 LFERSVYPNWHTLS
+199 LFERHVYPDWQAIS
-213 WHSGVSA
+213 WHSIVSA
-220 LYLAWGATVLG
+220 LYLAWAATLLG

-238 LHLYEPNQVAP
+238 LSQYEPNWVAP

-263 WVLGERLNVWQ
+263 LVLGERLNQWQ
-274 YWGSACLLLGLVV
+274 LWGSACLLIGLAV
-287 NVLGKRVWPYWT
+287 NVLGLRAWRAWLAW
-299 RGKLPAG
+299 RHR
-306 AA
+306 

>member
-1 MSIAHV
+1 MSVSHV

-15 VWGVNFVVIRWGLN
+15 IWGVNFVVIRWGLN
-29 EVPPFLLAAT
+29 EVPPFLLAAA

-51 IKRPN
+51 IKKPN
-56 MPWRWLIA
+56 LPWRWLIA

-114 VAQWLGLAIAVLGL
+114 ITQWLGLMIAVLGL
-128 SLIAYGKSAGLATS
+128 ALIAYGKNVGSAAG
-142 MQMTTIGLVLNLLG
+142 MQMTTVGLLLNLLG
-156 AASWAV
+156 AASWAM

-168 AMRRAGIQAEPL
+168 AMRRAGIQPEPF
-180 GLVIWSSLV
+180 GLVIWSSLI
-189 PIVPFLLISA
+189 PILPFLLISG
-199 LFERSVYPNWHTLS
+199 LFERHVYPDWQAIS
-213 WHSGVSA
+213 WHSMVSA
-220 LYLAWGATVLG
+220 LYLAWAATLLG

-238 LHLYEPNQVAP
+238 LSQYEPNRVAP

-263 WVLGERLNVWQ
+263 LVLGERLNFWQ
-274 YWGSACLLLGLVV
+274 LWGSACLLIGLVV
-287 NVLGKRVWPYWT
+287 NVLGLRAWRAWLAW
-299 RGKLPAG
+299 RHR
-306 AA
+306 

>member
-1 MSIAHV
+1 MSVSHV

-15 VWGVNFVVIRWGLN
+15 IWGVNFVVIRWGLN
-29 EVPPFLLAAT
+29 EVPPFLLAAA

-51 IKRPN
+51 IKKPN
-56 MPWRWLIA
+56 VPWRWLIA
-64 YGLFNSFGQFAFL
+64 YGLFNRFGQFAFL

-114 VAQWLGLAIAVLGL
+114 VTQWLGLMIAVMGL
-128 SLIAYGKSAGLATS
+128 ALIAYGKNAGTPVG
-142 MQMTTIGLVLNLLG
+142 MQMTSLGLVLNLLG
-156 AASWAV
+156 AASWAI

-168 AMRRAGIQAEPL
+168 AMRRAGIQPEPF
-180 GLVIWSSLV
+180 GLVIWSSLL
-189 PIVPFLLISA
+189 PIVPFLLISG
-199 LFERSVYPNWHTLS
+199 LFERHVYPDWQAIS
-213 WHSGVSA
+213 WHSIVSA
-220 LYLAWGATVLG
+220 LYLAWAATLLG

-238 LHLYEPNQVAP
+238 LSQYEPNRVAP

-263 WVLGERLNVWQ
+263 LVLGERLNQWQ
-274 YWGSACLLLGLVV
+274 LWGSACLLIGLAV
-287 NVLGKRVWPYWT
+287 NVLGLRAWRAWLAW
-299 RGKLPAG
+299 RHR
-306 AA
+306 

>member
-1 MSIAHV
+1 MSVSHV

-15 VWGVNFVVIRWGLN
+15 IWGVNFVVIRWGLN
-29 EVPPFLLAAT
+29 EVPPFLLAAA

-51 IKRPN
+51 IKKPN
-56 MPWRWLIA
+56 VPWRWLIA

-114 VAQWLGLAIAVLGL
+114 VTQWLGLMIAVLGL
-128 SLIAYGKSAGLATS
+128 ALIAYGKNVGSAAG
-142 MQMTTIGLVLNLLG
+142 MQMTTVGLLLNLLG
-156 AASWAV
+156 AASWAM

-168 AMRRAGIQAEPL
+168 AMRRAGIQPEPF
-180 GLVIWSSLV
+180 GLVIWSSLI
-189 PIVPFLLISA
+189 PILPFLLISG
-199 LFERSVYPNWHTLS
+199 LFERHVYPDWQAIS
-213 WHSGVSA
+213 WHSIVSA
-220 LYLAWGATVLG
+220 LYLAWAATLLG

-238 LHLYEPNQVAP
+238 LSQYETNRVAP

-263 WVLGERLNVWQ
+263 LVLGERLNQWQ
-274 YWGSACLLLGLVV
+274 LWGSACLLIGLAV
-287 NVLGKRVWPYWT
+287 NVLGLRAWRAWLAW
-299 RGKLPAG
+299 RHR
-306 AA
+306 

>member
-1 MSIAHV
+1 MSVSHV

-15 VWGVNFVVIRWGLN
+15 IWGVNFVVIRWGLN
-29 EVPPFLLAAT
+29 EVPPFLLAAA

-51 IKRPN
+51 IKKPN
-56 MPWRWLIA
+56 VPWRWLIA
-64 YGLFNSFGQFAFL
+64 YGWFNSFGQFALL

-114 VAQWLGLAIAVLGL
+114 VTQWLGLMIAVMGL
-128 SLIAYGKSAGLATS
+128 ALIAYGKNAGTPVG
-142 MQMTTIGLVLNLLG
+142 MQMTSLGLVLNLLG
-156 AASWAV
+156 AASWAI

-168 AMRRAGIQAEPL
+168 AMRRAGIQPEPF
-180 GLVIWSSLV
+180 GLVIWSSLI
-189 PIVPFLLISA
+189 PIVPFLLISG
-199 LFERSVYPNWHTLS
+199 LFESHVYPDWQAIS
-213 WHSGVSA
+213 WHSIVSA
-220 LYLAWGATVLG
+220 LYLAWAATLLG

-238 LHLYEPNQVAP
+238 LSQYEPNRVAP

-263 WVLGERLNVWQ
+263 LVLGERLNQWQ
-274 YWGSACLLLGLVV
+274 LWGSACLLIGLAV
-287 NVLGKRVWPYWT
+287 NVLGLRAWRAWLAW
-299 RGKLPAG
+299 RHR
-306 AA
+306 

>member
-1 MSIAHV
+1 MSVSHV

-15 VWGVNFVVIRWGLN
+15 IWGVNFVVIRWGLN
-29 EVPPFLLAAT
+29 EVPPFLLAAA

-51 IKRPN
+51 IKKPN
-56 MPWRWLIA
+56 VPWRWLIA
-64 YGLFNSFGQFAFL
+64 YGWFNSFGQFALL

-114 VAQWLGLAIAVLGL
+114 VTQWLGLMIAVLGL
-128 SLIAYGKSAGLATS
+128 ALIAYGKNVGSAAG
-142 MQMTTIGLVLNLLG
+142 MQMTTVGLLLNLLG
-156 AASWAV
+156 AASWAI

-168 AMRRAGIQAEPL
+168 AMRRAGIQPEPF
-180 GLVIWSSLV
+180 GLVIWSSLI
-189 PIVPFLLISA
+189 PILPFLLISG
-199 LFERSVYPNWHTLS
+199 LFERHVYPDWQAIS
-213 WHSGVSA
+213 WHSIVSA
-220 LYLAWGATVLG
+220 LYLAWAATLLG

-238 LHLYEPNQVAP
+238 LSQYEPNRVAP

-263 WVLGERLNVWQ
+263 LVLGERLNQWQ
-274 YWGSACLLLGLVV
+274 LWGSACLLIGLAV
-287 NVLGKRVWPYWT
+287 NVLGLRAWRAWLAW
-299 RGKLPAG
+299 RHR
-306 AA
+306 

>member
-1 MSIAHV
+1 MSVSHV

-15 VWGVNFVVIRWGLN
+15 IWGVNFVVIRWGLN
-29 EVPPFLLAAT
+29 EVPPFLLAAA

-51 IKRPN
+51 IKKPN
-56 MPWRWLIA
+56 LPWRWLIA

-114 VAQWLGLAIAVLGL
+114 VTQWLGLMIAVLGL
-128 SLIAYGKSAGLATS
+128 ALIAYGKNVGSAAG
-142 MQMTTIGLVLNLLG
+142 MQMTTVGLLLNLLG
-156 AASWAV
+156 AASWAM

-168 AMRRAGIQAEPL
+168 AMRRAGIQPEPF
-180 GLVIWSSLV
+180 GLVIWSSLI
-189 PIVPFLLISA
+189 PIVPFLLISG
-199 LFERSVYPNWHTLS
+199 LFERHVYPDWQAIS
-213 WHSGVSA
+213 WHSIVSA
-220 LYLAWGATVLG
+220 LYLAWAATLLG

-238 LHLYEPNQVAP
+238 LSQYEPNRVAP

-263 WVLGERLNVWQ
+263 LVLGERLNQWQ
-274 YWGSACLLLGLVV
+274 LWGSACLLIGLAV
-287 NVLGKRVWPYWT
+287 NVLGLRAWRAWLAW
-299 RGKLPAG
+299 RHR
-306 AA
+306 

>member
-1 MSIAHV
+1 MSVSHV

-15 VWGVNFVVIRWGLN
+15 IWGVNFVVIRWGLN
-29 EVPPFLLAAT
+29 EVPPFLLAAA

-51 IKRPN
+51 IKKPN
-56 MPWRWLIA
+56 VPWRWLIA

-114 VAQWLGLAIAVLGL
+114 VTQWLGLMIAVMGL
-128 SLIAYGKSAGLATS
+128 ALIAYGKNAGTPVG
-142 MQMTTIGLVLNLLG
+142 MQMTSLGLVLNLLG
-156 AASWAV
+156 AASWAI

-168 AMRRAGIQAEPL
+168 AMRRAGIQPEPF
-180 GLVIWSSLV
+180 GLVIWSSLI
-189 PIVPFLLISA
+189 PIVPFLLISG
-199 LFERSVYPNWHTLS
+199 LFERHVYPDWQAIS
-213 WHSGVSA
+213 WHSIVSA
-220 LYLAWGATVLG
+220 LYLAWAATLLG

-238 LHLYEPNQVAP
+238 LSQYEPNWVAP

-263 WVLGERLNVWQ
+263 LVLGERLNQWQ
-274 YWGSACLLLGLVV
+274 LWGSACLLIGLAV
-287 NVLGKRVWPYWT
+287 NVLGLRAWRAWLAW
-299 RGKLPAG
+299 RHR
-306 AA
+306 

>member
-1 MSIAHV
+1 MSVSHV

-15 VWGVNFVVIRWGLN
+15 IWGVNFVVIRWGLN
-29 EVPPFLLAAT
+29 EVPPFLLAAA

-51 IKRPN
+51 IKKPN
-56 MPWRWLIA
+56 VPWRWLIA

-114 VAQWLGLAIAVLGL
+114 VTQWLGLMIAVLGL
-128 SLIAYGKSAGLATS
+128 ALIAYGKNVGSAAG
-142 MQMTTIGLVLNLLG
+142 MQMTTVGLLLNLLG
-156 AASWAV
+156 AASWAM

-168 AMRRAGIQAEPL
+168 AMRRAGIQPEPF
-180 GLVIWSSLV
+180 GLVIWSSLI
-189 PIVPFLLISA
+189 PILPFLLISG
-199 LFERSVYPNWHTLS
+199 LFERHVYPDWQAIS
-213 WHSGVSA
+213 WHSMVSA
-220 LYLAWGATVLG
+220 LYLAWAATLLG

-238 LHLYEPNQVAP
+238 LSQYEPNRVAP

-263 WVLGERLNVWQ
+263 LVLGERLNYWQ
-274 YWGSACLLLGLVV
+274 LWGSACLLIGLAV
-287 NVLGKRVWPYWT
+287 NVLGLRAWRAWLAW
-299 RGKLPAG
+299 RHR
-306 AA
+306 